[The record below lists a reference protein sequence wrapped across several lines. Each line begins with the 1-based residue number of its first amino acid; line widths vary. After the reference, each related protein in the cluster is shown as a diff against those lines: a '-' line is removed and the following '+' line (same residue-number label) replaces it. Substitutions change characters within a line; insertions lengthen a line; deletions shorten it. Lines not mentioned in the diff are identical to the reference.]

1 MRLPCLLL
9 LLLPLLLLLL
19 LLTAAVPAY
28 VRCAA
33 WYELFMYETAAR
45 EAKQAI
51 EEGVV
56 ALELEALAVDVPT
69 SGLRFKKN

>member
-1 MRLPCLLL
+1 
-9 LLLPLLLLLL
+9 
-19 LLTAAVPAY
+19 
-28 VRCAA
+28 
-33 WYELFMYETAAR
+33 MYETAAR